1 MEEGDLSANVL
12 PLIEEHFG
20 FLVESYGFS
29 LTQTTEVPSGAWYRA
44 PERAVIVTYDM
55 LRDSTVDVTLEHKTR
70 DDSNLLN
77 EILALSVPEA
87 ERHEEVRGRDA
98 VSAEMARLAK
108 LLADYCADF
117 LSGDAPAF
125 RRRYREAILVK
136 RCRELAVREF
146 YNGDLRRAATFFEFL
161 RDYWTEADREHYAR
175 AASGQ
180 GALANLRGN
189 R

>member
-1 MEEGDLSANVL
+1 MEEGDLGANAL

-29 LTQTTEVPSGAWYRA
+29 LTQTTEIPSGAWYRA

-55 LRDSTVDVTLEHKTR
+55 LRDSTVDVMLEHKSR
-70 DDSNLLN
+70 DDSHLLN
-77 EILALSVPEA
+77 EILELSLPDA
-87 ERHEEVRGRDA
+87 GRHEEVRGRAA
-98 VSAEMARLAK
+98 VSGEMARLAK
-108 LLADYCADF
+108 LLVDHCDDF
-117 LSGDAPAF
+117 LRGEVSEF

-136 RCRELAVREF
+136 HCRELAVREF
-146 YNGDLRRAATFFEFL
+146 YNGDLRRATTFFDFL

-175 AASGQ
+175 AVTGQ
-180 GALANLRGN
+180 GALANLRRN